1 LSLNGGRLMSI
12 APYLHDT
19 NFDRETRR
27 VMGVAFEMVRVALG
41 LAEQDY
47 IDNEIIAKQIIELT
61 ETGERNPDIL
71 CELALKEFA
80 ANRTVQ
86 NSN

>member
-1 LSLNGGRLMSI
+1 MSI

-27 VMGVAFEMVRVALG
+27 VMGIAFEMVRVALG
-41 LAEQDY
+41 LAEQGY

-71 CELALKEFA
+71 CELALKEI
-80 ANRTVQ
+80 R
-86 NSN
+86 S

>member
-1 LSLNGGRLMSI
+1 MSI

-27 VMGVAFEMVRVALG
+27 VMGLAFEMVRVALG
-41 LAEQDY
+41 LAEQGY
-47 IDNEIIAKQIIELT
+47 IDNEIIAKQIIELA

-71 CELALKEFA
+71 CDLALKEI
-80 ANRTVQ
+80 RT
-86 NSN
+86 

>member
-1 LSLNGGRLMSI
+1 MSI

-27 VMGVAFEMVRVALG
+27 VMGIAFEMVRVALG
-41 LAEQDY
+41 LAEQGY

-71 CELALKEFA
+71 CDLALKEL
-80 ANRTVQ
+80 R
-86 NSN
+86 S